1 MLYRIQSKSDLK
13 VWVNNVVGV
22 EYSNEERNALVEA
35 ILEHDDCPNYGTA
48 WNEFFDALPDDLFEL
63 IDTQL
68 YVGIEKIG

>member
-35 ILEHDDCPNYGTA
+35 ILEHDDCPNY
-48 WNEFFDALPDDLFEL
+48 
-63 IDTQL
+63 
-68 YVGIEKIG
+68 